1 MPRRP
6 QLEVVP
12 TEKGFKVDVPA
23 TLSASGKRERFFY
36 ADEKAAKKHAAGIR
50 KAYHERGTHAG
61 TISPALAEEAVKAL
75 AMLEPLGVSLLTAVR
90 DYVKRQEAHGAQL
103 TVAEAW
109 DRYIAEL
116 RKKGRA
122 EATITDY
129 VRDRKVLSESFLK
142 TKIAELTEDAI
153 AAALDKC
160 TSKRGKTWNRR
171 LREIRAVL
179 AAATSNKTKQVS
191 AKRRDPVILNAEK
204 SAELMKLAAAD
215 GCALPFALML
225 FGGVRP
231 DAEAGE
237 LSRITWAN
245 IGDKS
250 ISLTGEETKT
260 ADDRMIPIHDNLAA
274 WIEASRGEPIL
285 PNNWKRRYQAIRK
298 AAGITEQDV
307 LRHSFASHF
316 YRLHGEHETIQAMGH
331 SSFRTT
337 AKFYKRAVTAEDA
350 QKFFQIAPE
359 GVKVKP
365 PKALR
370 VA

>member
-6 QLEVVP
+6 QLEVVE

-36 ADEKAAKKHAAGIR
+36 ADEKAARKHAAGVR
-50 KAYHERGTHAG
+50 KAYHDRGTHAG

-75 AMLEPLGVSLLTAVR
+75 ALLEPFGVSLLTAVR

-103 TVAEAW
+103 TFAEAW

-129 VRDRKVLSESFLK
+129 VRDRKAIPDSFFKLR
-142 TKIAELTEDAI
+142 IAEITETAI

-160 TSKRGKTWNRR
+160 TGNRGKTWNRR

-179 AAATSNKTKQVS
+179 SAATSNKTKQVS
-191 AKRRDPVILNAEK
+191 VKRRDPVILSADK
-204 SAELMKLAAAD
+204 SAELMKLAAAED
-215 GCALPFALML
+215 CALPFALML

-237 LSRITWAN
+237 LSRITWGN
-245 IGDKS
+245 IGEKF
-250 ISLTGEETKT
+250 ISLTGDETKT
-260 ADDRMIPIHDNLAA
+260 TDDRMIPISDNLAA
-274 WIEASRGEPIL
+274 WINGHRGEPIL
-285 PNNWKRRYQAIRK
+285 PNNWKRKYQAIRK

-316 YRLHGEHETIQAMGH
+316 YRLHGEHETVQAMGH
-331 SSFRTT
+331 ATFKTT
-337 AKFYKRAVTAEDA
+337 ERFYKRAVTTEDA
-350 QKFFQIAPE
+350 QKFFQIAPD
-359 GVKVKP
+359 GVKVKA